1 MTRTAV
7 VTGGARGIGAAIAA
21 RLQADGRTVVVGDL
35 ATPAEPLPG
44 IRYEI
49 VDVTVES
56 DVESLVAAGAAAGDL
71 DVIVH
76 NAGVWKPLPF
86 TEIDSDEWQRVMRVN
101 LDGAYHC
108 IRAAIPVL
116 AARGGGAIVLIG
128 SQAGV
133 TVTRGQGAHYHAS
146 KAAISHLAKVLAF
159 ELGPRGIR
167 INCVAPGATP
177 ADPAQ
182 FPEGLLGQIPLGRV
196 GCPDDMAGACAYLVS
211 DDAAF
216 VTGQTLLVN
225 GGAIGFV

>member
-1 MTRTAV
+1 MARAAI

-21 RLQADGRTVVVGDL
+21 RLRTDGRMVVVGDVG
-35 ATPAEPLPG
+35 APAVAIDG
-44 IRYEI
+44 VRYETA
-49 VDVTVES
+49 DVTDEL
-56 DVESLVAAGAAAGDL
+56 DMTRLVATATEVGDL
-71 DVIVH
+71 DVVVH
-76 NAGVWKPLPF
+76 NAGIWFPKPF
-86 TEIDSDEWQRVMRVN
+86 MEITPEEWHHVLHVN

-108 IRAAIPVL
+108 IRAAVPVL
-116 AARGGGAIVLIG
+116 EARGGGSIVLIG

-159 ELGPRGIR
+159 ELGSMGIR

-177 ADPAQ
+177 ADPSQ
-182 FPEGLLGQIPLGRV
+182 FPAPLVAQIPLGRV
-196 GCPDDMAGACAYLVS
+196 GRPGDMAAACAYLVS

-225 GGAIGFV
+225 GGAVGFV